1 MTAAEILNLVKA
13 HDNVLNMQGD
23 RLVVDAP
30 IGAVANV
37 RSRDA
42 CSRTARLA

>member
-1 MTAAEILNLVKA
+1 MTAAEILNVAKV
-13 HDNVLNMQGD
+13 HDNVLDMQGD

-30 IGAVANV
+30 IGAVANI

-42 CSRTARLA
+42 RSRTARRA

>member
-1 MTAAEILNLVKA
+1 MTAAEILNLAKT
-13 HDNVLNMQGD
+13 HENVLDMKGD

-37 RSRDA
+37 TSRDA
-42 CSRTARLA
+42 RSRTVRLA